1 MSLLPHRLNARIILK
16 VSCILLATGIAFGWM
31 NTRVQTASLLATMRL
46 DSSIMV
52 RNFAESCA
60 RHLLVQD
67 YAELESFLLKS
78 ADLPDIRRLQVC
90 EPNGALL
97 WSVERG
103 PDGQAQARTGIA
115 RLVPPSSQSA
125 VAAMEDNVL
134 VIWQPIVAG
143 SLLGWI
149 KADFSLAAIH
159 EAQSTT
165 WRNTIFLII
174 SWIIGTAFLIVLV
187 LSPIVQ
193 SIGKLTAFSKQLD
206 ERKGEQISVGDQP
219 LEIAELEKSMNEASV
234 KLLSTEQQLL
244 DKQARLRESEEMYRS
259 LVTSMAEGVVFQA
272 VNGEIT
278 AVNPAAERIEGR
290 SFAQM
295 LSKTPEEAQ
304 GTALYENGQPFPGEL
319 HPAMVT
325 LRTGE
330 PQVDVVM
337 GIHRPDGA
345 LVWISVNSQPLIAAG
360 DTRPY
365 AVVTTFH
372 DITERKHAEDK
383 LMRANADLQRFAE
396 VTAHHLQEPARRMA
410 NYAERLSTQLGPR
423 LDDDEA
429 QLSLEF
435 IRQQARREQILLR
448 DVERYLAS
456 DQPRSKVES
465 VDVRP
470 AVARILEQLRNRI
483 NETGAEI
490 VLNNLPPCRIDL
502 PRFNDIF
509 MIALENALTYGR
521 SQHPLHIEIAGE
533 CKDNKVRYSVSD
545 NGPGVEM
552 QYRERV
558 FRVFERL
565 SSDDT
570 EAGTGIGLAILRRVV
585 ESCDGRAWIDETL
598 GGGCRL
604 LFELP
609 AGEPL

>member
-1 MSLLPHRLNARIILK
+1 MWLLPRRLNTRIILK

-31 NTRVQTASLLATMRL
+31 NAREQTASLLATMRL
-46 DSSIMV
+46 NSSIMV

-60 RHLLVQD
+60 RYLLVQD

-78 ADLPDIRRLQVC
+78 ADLPDILRLQVC

-97 WSVERG
+97 WNVERG
-103 PDGQAQARTGIA
+103 PDGQTQAKTGIA

-125 VAAMEDNVL
+125 VIAMEDNVL

-149 KADFSLAAIH
+149 KADFGLSTIH

-165 WRNTIFLII
+165 WRNTIFLVII
-174 SWIIGTAFLIVLV
+174 WIIGNAFLIVLV

-193 SIGKLTAFSKQLD
+193 SIGRLTAFSKQLD
-206 ERKGEQISVGDQP
+206 EHKGTQISVGDQP
-219 LEIAELEKSMNEASV
+219 LEIAELGRSMNEASV

-244 DKQARLRESEEMYRS
+244 DEQARLRESEEMYRS

-295 LSKTPEEAQ
+295 ISKTPEEAQ
-304 GTALYENGQPFPGEL
+304 WTALYENGQPFPGEL

-330 PQVDVVM
+330 PQVDVIM
-337 GIHRPDGA
+337 GIHRPDGE

-372 DITERKHAEDK
+372 DITERKQAEEK

-410 NYAERLSTQLGPR
+410 NYAERLITQLGAR
-423 LDDDEA
+423 LDDAEA

-435 IRQQARREQILLR
+435 ISQQARREQILLR

-465 VDVRP
+465 VDVRQ

-483 NETGAEI
+483 KVTGAEI

-502 PRFNDIF
+502 PRLNDIF
-509 MIALENALTYGR
+509 TVALENALTHGR
-521 SQHPLHIEIAGE
+521 SQHPLYIEIAGE
-533 CKDNKVRYSVSD
+533 RQDNKVRYSISD

-565 SSDDT
+565 SADDA